1 MDFTDQRLSYE
12 KGSLDQQSIP
22 ASPFELLK
30 TWMDEAIAQQVQEPY
45 AMSLATCGTDQ
56 KPSVRIVLMREITDT
71 GIVFYT
77 NYESAKGQDI
87 SENPNAEVLF
97 FWHEL
102 ERQIRISGSIAKI
115 DADKSAAYFQ
125 KRPHDSQVGAWVSQP
140 QSGEVANREVMEQTF
155 EALQNDYPENSQVPT
170 PEFWGGYEITIHEIE
185 FWQGRASRMH
195 DRIVYTRDSN
205 SNNVNKNDA
214 SWSTK
219 RLLP

>member
-12 KGSLDQQSIP
+12 KGELDQQSVP
-22 ASPFELLK
+22 TSPFELFK
-30 TWMDEAIAQQVQEPY
+30 AWMNEALAQKVQEPY
-45 AMSLATCGTDQ
+45 AMSLATCGADN
-56 KPSVRIVLMREITDT
+56 KPSARIVLLREITET

-87 SENPNAEVLF
+87 AENPNAEALF

-102 ERQIRISGSIAKI
+102 ERQVRVSGSIAKI

-140 QSGEVANREVMEQTF
+140 QSGEVANREIMEQTF
-155 EALQNDYPENSQVPT
+155 EQLQAAHPDNTAVPT
-170 PEFWGGYEITIHEIE
+170 PEFWGGYEITIEQIE
-185 FWQGRASRMH
+185 FWQGRANRMH
-195 DRIVYTRDSN
+195 DRIVYTQSSGDDSEGN
-205 SNNVNKNDA
+205 T
-214 SWSTK
+214 SWTTK